1 MHMATNTNTPKITTI
16 EQGVA
21 QFITASRWAD
31 EAVTAI
37 QGLLKGHMSP
47 EQVSAKLMP
56 HVAEYYGHTLVAK
69 TRGKGMTW
77 DREVD
82 GWETA
87 KKMHQR
93 LCSKVLGETSAQE
106 VVAVPRALDS
116 AVYDLLTKY
125 TKAQIKAA
133 LAAYK

>member
-1 MHMATNTNTPKITTI
+1 MATNTNTPKINSLS
-16 EQGVA
+16 EAVA
-21 QFITASRWAD
+21 QFCTATRWAD
-31 EAVTAI
+31 EAVSAA
-37 QGLLKGHMSP
+37 QRFLKGTVSP
-47 EQVSAKLMP
+47 EGIAAKLMP

>member
-1 MHMATNTNTPKITTI
+1 MHMSKSINTTAISKA
-16 EQGVA
+16 VS
-21 QFITASRWAD
+21 QFITATRWAD
-31 EAVTAI
+31 EAVATL
-37 QGLLKGHMSP
+37 QDLLKGHMSP
-47 EQVSAKLMP
+47 DKVASTLMP

-77 DREVD
+77 DREAAD
-82 GWETA
+82 WETA
-87 KKMHQR
+87 KKQHQR
-93 LCSKVLGETSAQE
+93 LCMRVLGETSAQE